1 MIQNVHFNDAYLKL
15 FHYLSYQCSF
25 EWRVPLN
32 WIGIAKASRHHYGIV
47 PIRWSGLAWKV
58 LKVVFLLPWCGK
70 ISSLS
75 GLFLKSGTKIAPAAR
90 SVSSTLL
97 LSLSTLVCH
106 HLPCHSHPG
115 NLHQCLYPT
124 GKYHPNSSLK
134 LDNTLH
140 KFTHA
145 TVHVICVCYNDLE
158 LFQFLVQTLLITWII
173 DTLFECLQWVKC
185 TF

>member
-25 EWRVPLN
+25 KWRVPLN
-32 WIGIAKASRHHYGIV
+32 WIGIAKVSRHHYGIV

-70 ISSLS
+70 NIILVRIVLEIRNQNSTSSKISIINTAAITFYTCVSSSSLS
-75 GLFLKSGTKIAPAAR
+75 
-90 SVSSTLL
+90 
-97 LSLSTLVCH
+97 
-106 HLPCHSHPG
+106 LPSW

-173 DTLFECLQWVKC
+173 DALFECLQWVKC

>member
-1 MIQNVHFNDAYLKL
+1 M
-15 FHYLSYQCSF
+15 
-25 EWRVPLN
+25 PLN
-32 WIGIAKASRHHYGIV
+32 WIGIAKRHHYGIV
-47 PIRWSGLAWKV
+47 SIRWSGLAWKI
-58 LKVVFLLPWCGK
+58 LKVVFLPPWCGK
-70 ISSLS
+70 NIILVMQE
-75 GLFLKSGTKIAPAAR
+75 SGTQIAPAAR

-97 LSLSTLVCH
+97 LSLSTLVSSSSLS
-106 HLPCHSHPG
+106 LPSW

-134 LDNTLH
+134 LGNTLH

-145 TVHVICVCYNDLE
+145 TDLCLLHDLE

-173 DTLFECLQWVKC
+173 DALFECLQWVKC